1 MHARTLFLVL
11 GFVFCSTLAR
21 GADLEFRLITV
32 KNITGA
38 AEMTVLR
45 DELLLGSETIE
56 RMMITDALS
65 DGFDENDMIQLFPS
79 GRVLRLAPISARL
92 DSLLRSFR
100 LPPNVEIH
108 ETRQYFGRF
117 DSLAFVRRG
126 GQSLGYGV
134 LAGLSERLA
143 RGYRGDAVEGY
154 FRFTSSGNSV
164 MAWNFDS
171 TKVNFPPPLGPRVDT
186 VRIYIHDTLYV
197 PEIITV
203 HSDPIRD
210 TVYIPSDLLRNPR
223 GLYYRFALGTLGGGY
238 SMSKRESSRGHIAL
252 GAGNE
257 WDFGVWD
264 PWIGGRQDLHSRVG
278 LRFVAEMAP
287 WKNDT
292 LSPRF
297 LSTSLE
303 GMFIPAWD
311 RSFFIFGGIRT
322 IYHDDLFWDRARAAW
337 DEDLYDEP
345 TMQDL
350 AQYEMTAK
358 LGLDKLAPFGAG
370 KRLGAWL
377 KLSGWIPGGQKSGY
391 DLTLDQSLAARM
403 SPDSERVPFRWEH
416 DGGYEVEAALSARL
430 TESAQ
435 MVISLGQLVIPNLH
449 YEFTD
454 TTADRPPN
462 ESAVVHQGL
471 LRVGQFYQ
479 TAALRFAPYNREQT
493 RVQFELSFRN
503 NTLTEKVKQGTQE
516 SVVEELFYPYFEAP
530 ELGGSAQLDVSIV
543 RFRAGVRYF
552 MPSGEDAQ
560 LRPEASLHL
569 LFR

>member
-1 MHARTLFLVL
+1 MSARTLFLIV
-11 GFVFCSTLAR
+11 GCAFVAAIASA
-21 GADLEFRLITV
+21 ADLEFRLTTIQNV
-32 KNITGA
+32 TGPA
-38 AEMTVLR
+38 DMTVLR

-56 RMMITDALS
+56 RMTITDVQS
-65 DGFDENDMIQLFPS
+65 DGFDENDVVQLFPS

-117 DSLAFVRRG
+117 DSLAYVRRG
-126 GQSLGYGV
+126 GQSLGYG
-134 LAGLSERLA
+134 LMAGLSERLA

-154 FRFTSSGNSV
+154 FRFTPSGQSV

-186 VRIYIHDTLYV
+186 VMVYLHDTLYV
-197 PEIITV
+197 PEVITV
-203 HSDPIRD
+203 HSDPIHD
-210 TVYIPSDLLRNPR
+210 TVFIPSDLLRNPR
-223 GLYYRFALGTLGGGY
+223 GLYYRYALGTLGGGY
-238 SMSKRESSRGHIAL
+238 SMSKREASRGQISL

-264 PWIGGRQDLHSRVG
+264 PWISGRQDIHSRVG

-287 WKNDT
+287 WKSDT

-303 GMFIPAWD
+303 TMFIPAWD
-311 RSFFIFGGIRT
+311 RSFFLFGGIRT

-345 TMQDL
+345 SVQDL

-358 LGLDKLAPFGAG
+358 LGLDKLASYGAG

-377 KLSGWIPGGQKSGY
+377 KLSGWIPGGRKSGY
-391 DLTLDQSLAARM
+391 DLNLDETLAARVSSGDKSM
-403 SPDSERVPFRWEH
+403 PFRWEH
-416 DGGYEVEAALSARL
+416 DGGYEVEGALSARL

-435 MVISLGQLVIPNLH
+435 FMISLGELMIPNLH

-454 TTADRPPN
+454 
-462 ESAVVHQGL
+462 SAVAGDPAVQRGL

-493 RVQFELSFRN
+493 RLQFELSFRN
-503 NTLTEKVKQGTQE
+503 NTLTEKIKQGTQE
-516 SVVEELFYPYFEAP
+516 SVIEELFYPYFEAP

-543 RFRAGVRYF
+543 RFRAGVRYD
-552 MPSGEDAQ
+552 MPTGEDAQ
-560 LRPEASLHL
+560 LRPEGSLQL